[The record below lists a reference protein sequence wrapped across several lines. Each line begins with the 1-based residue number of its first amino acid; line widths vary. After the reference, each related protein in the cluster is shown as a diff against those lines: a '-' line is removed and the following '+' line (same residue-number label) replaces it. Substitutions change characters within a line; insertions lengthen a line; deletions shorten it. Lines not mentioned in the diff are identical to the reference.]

1 MGLKCPTKVV
11 ILVVS
16 EIRVW
21 LIFLAMVI
29 HSTLLKSVCQQ
40 TFLEP
45 IKERKKV
52 NKLHFLMAARV
63 CAKKPFMAV
72 IIIAV

>member
-1 MGLKCPTKVV
+1 MVN
-11 ILVVS
+11 LVVS
-16 EIRVW
+16 EIKVW

-63 CAKKPFMAV
+63 CARKLFMPV
-72 IIIAV
+72 INIAVL